1 MTELGLTSENPCF
14 SEVDSGRDFRERGE
28 LGPPGGRSDFREQDA
43 FGSDRRAAAAHPCHC
58 RWRWGPRIPATPR
71 PWPGRRCRPRPAAPT
86 PRRSAP
92 TFAWLDTVDVDG
104 DPLTDAAARDWTV
117 RDYRT
122 HLAAVLKR
130 SNATVNNAL
139 AAVDDFYTRAGLGAA
154 AAERLDLPTV
164 APRALTGKAVLRW
177 LRAANSV
184 DNTRDRALA
193 LTPFYAGARIAEVVA
208 LDVDDVRLSA
218 RKGIARFYGK
228 GGKPREVELH
238 AELRGA
244 YSAWLKTRAGWPGA
258 DTAALFL
265 NRRGGRLGARGA
277 SAIFAAIL
285 DSAGLDDDGSAHVLR
300 HTFATTLVRGG
311 IDLVVVAEMLG
322 HARLDQT
329 RRYTLPTTA
338 DREKALTLLPIDR

>member
-139 AAVDDFYTRAGLGAA
+139 AAVDDFYTRAGLGTTLRCPRPRHARPPRRRPPPRCAA
-154 AAERLDLPTV
+154 PSLPPPWG
-164 APRALTGKAVLRW
+164 AGRHPWRGGPK
-177 LRAANSV
+177 
-184 DNTRDRALA
+184 
-193 LTPFYAGARIAEVVA
+193 GARPPPLRRPPPVPPAHH
-208 LDVDDVRLSA
+208 R
-218 RKGIARFYGK
+218 R
-228 GGKPREVELH
+228 PRE
-238 AELRGA
+238 GA
-244 YSAWLKTRAGWPGA
+244 HPAAYRPLIRPRPG
-258 DTAALFL
+258 
-265 NRRGGRLGARGA
+265 
-277 SAIFAAIL
+277 
-285 DSAGLDDDGSAHVLR
+285 
-300 HTFATTLVRGG
+300 
-311 IDLVVVAEMLG
+311 
-322 HARLDQT
+322 
-329 RRYTLPTTA
+329 
-338 DREKALTLLPIDR
+338 